1 MTKITKSIVSIT
13 LTTIMITST
22 MAIKANAANTNQ
34 ELKLRN
40 DTYYSTST
48 FNAYNKTFS
57 TYVKNGSK
65 KETKVPEYN
74 SGYGDVTFSLK
85 GTNNS
90 IYAILSKS
98 GNTKEKLTLFTK
110 IGKYDKKT
118 KKTTNKGSKTIT
130 SNAGCG
136 VSVQRNPKNKTYKY
150 TLTAKVSPYP
160 EKDADPFR
168 NKTLVATATQY

>member
-13 LTTIMITST
+13 LTTIMI
-22 MAIKANAANTNQ
+22 NTNQ
-34 ELKLRN
+34 ELKWRN

-65 KETKVPEYN
+65 KETKVPGYN

-90 IYAILSKS
+90 IYAILSKT
-98 GNTKEKLTLFTK
+98 GTAAKV
-110 IGKYDKKT
+110 DKKT
-118 KKTTNKGSKTIT
+118 KKTTNKESKTIT

-150 TLTAKVSPYP
+150 TLTAKVSPYL

>member
-34 ELKLRN
+34 ELKWRN

-65 KETKVPEYN
+65 KETKVPGYN

-118 KKTTNKGSKTIT
+118 KKTTNKESKTIT

-136 VSVQRNPKNKTYKY
+136 VLYSEIPKTK
-150 TLTAKVSPYP
+150 LISIH
-160 EKDADPFR
+160 
-168 NKTLVATATQY
+168 

>member
-34 ELKLRN
+34 ELKWRN

-65 KETKVPEYN
+65 KEKYLDIIVAMVTLHFLLKELTILFMPFYQKVE
-74 SGYGDVTFSLK
+74 TQ
-85 GTNNS
+85 
-90 IYAILSKS
+90 
-98 GNTKEKLTLFTK
+98 
-110 IGKYDKKT
+110 KK
-118 KKTTNKGSKTIT
+118 N
-130 SNAGCG
+130 
-136 VSVQRNPKNKTYKY
+136 
-150 TLTAKVSPYP
+150 
-160 EKDADPFR
+160 
-168 NKTLVATATQY
+168 

>member
-34 ELKLRN
+34 ELKWRN

-65 KETKVPEYN
+65 KETKVPGYN

-98 GNTKEKLTLFTK
+98 GNTKEIEQSQDVTK
-110 IGKYDKKT
+110 AIFSRNT
-118 KKTTNKGSKTIT
+118 ERRKGHM
-130 SNAGCG
+130 
-136 VSVQRNPKNKTYKY
+136 
-150 TLTAKVSPYP
+150 
-160 EKDADPFR
+160 KDALALGGDEGR
-168 NKTLVATATQY
+168 DKLR

>member
-34 ELKLRN
+34 ELKWRN

-65 KETKVPEYN
+65 KRPKYLDIIVAMVTLHFLLKELTILFMPFYQKVETQ
-74 SGYGDVTFSLK
+74 
-85 GTNNS
+85 
-90 IYAILSKS
+90 
-98 GNTKEKLTLFTK
+98 
-110 IGKYDKKT
+110 KK
-118 KKTTNKGSKTIT
+118 N
-130 SNAGCG
+130 
-136 VSVQRNPKNKTYKY
+136 
-150 TLTAKVSPYP
+150 
-160 EKDADPFR
+160 
-168 NKTLVATATQY
+168 

>member
-34 ELKLRN
+34 ELKWRN

-65 KETKVPEYN
+65 KETKVPGYN

-118 KKTTNKGSKTIT
+118 KKQPIK
-130 SNAGCG
+130 
-136 VSVQRNPKNKTYKY
+136 
-150 TLTAKVSPYP
+150 KV
-160 EKDADPFR
+160 K
-168 NKTLVATATQY
+168 L

>member
-34 ELKLRN
+34 ELKWRN

-65 KETKVPEYN
+65 KETKVPGYN

-90 IYAILSKS
+90 IMPFYQKVE
-98 GNTKEKLTLFTK
+98 TQ
-110 IGKYDKKT
+110 KK
-118 KKTTNKGSKTIT
+118 N
-130 SNAGCG
+130 
-136 VSVQRNPKNKTYKY
+136 
-150 TLTAKVSPYP
+150 
-160 EKDADPFR
+160 
-168 NKTLVATATQY
+168 

>member
-34 ELKLRN
+34 ELKWRN

-48 FNAYNKTFS
+48 FNAYNKPFS
-57 TYVKNGSK
+57 TYVKN
-65 KETKVPEYN
+65 
-74 SGYGDVTFSLK
+74 
-85 GTNNS
+85 
-90 IYAILSKS
+90 AILSKS

-118 KKTTNKGSKTIT
+118 KKQPIK
-130 SNAGCG
+130 
-136 VSVQRNPKNKTYKY
+136 
-150 TLTAKVSPYP
+150 KV
-160 EKDADPFR
+160 K
-168 NKTLVATATQY
+168 L

>member
-34 ELKLRN
+34 ELKWRN

-65 KETKVPEYN
+65 KETKVPGYN

-118 KKTTNKGSKTIT
+118 KKTTNKESKTIT

-136 VSVQRNPKNKTYKY
+136 VSVQRNPKNKTYNY
-150 TLTAKVSPYP
+150 TLTAKVSPYL